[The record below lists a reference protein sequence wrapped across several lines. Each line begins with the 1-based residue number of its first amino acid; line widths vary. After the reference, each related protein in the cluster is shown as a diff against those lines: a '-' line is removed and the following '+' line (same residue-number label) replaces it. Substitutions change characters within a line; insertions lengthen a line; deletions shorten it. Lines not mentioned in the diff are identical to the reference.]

1 MSEKS
6 QEKDNLC
13 LGNISVKGES
23 GVKYV
28 KDELYTDEEVRR
40 APKGK
45 KHKFTKF
52 DVTVPGFDKGTETE
66 LRDLIQRQQIKIKTL
81 EDVLAKYENGKKNP
95 FEDKPDEQEETEQTE
110 KPQGKAITSSTG
122 GQAGEEK
129 L

>member
-1 MSEKS
+1 MSEKL
-6 QEKDNLC
+6 QVKDNVC

-81 EDVLAKYENGKKNP
+81 EDALAKDEGSDLQHALSEIREL
-95 FEDKPDEQEETEQTE
+95 EDEVKRLSAKEPRKP
-110 KPQGKAITSSTG
+110 
-122 GQAGEEK
+122 
-129 L
+129 